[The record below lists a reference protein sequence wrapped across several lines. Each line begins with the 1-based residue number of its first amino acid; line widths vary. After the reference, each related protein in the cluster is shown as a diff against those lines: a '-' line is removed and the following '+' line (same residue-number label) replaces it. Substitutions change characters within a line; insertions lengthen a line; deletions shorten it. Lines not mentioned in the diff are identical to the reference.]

1 MTLVLNQIMT
11 QIGSRVSESGASNE
25 STPNTSSPNEV
36 EVDVDTSKKRKLME
50 PRATC
55 WKHFDKFTD
64 ESGAKKAKCKYCAKP
79 YASSTSSNGTSSM
92 NTHMRTCPKFPRDT
106 VDKGQNLINFLPSSM
121 GAKEGVISTWKFD
134 QAQSRRALTKM
145 IIVDELPFSFV
156 EKEGFKNFMRVTVP
170 QFHIPSRR
178 TVTRDCYELYLEE
191 RQLLKNVFKEARP
204 RVCLTTD
211 TWTSI
216 QKINYIHKGGDM
228 AACITNCL
236 LEWGL
241 DNVFTI
247 TVDNA
252 SSNDVTVKEM
262 SKQLSNWGTNIMDG
276 DHLHVRCMAHILNL
290 IVQDGLKEIDVPTRW
305 NFTYFMLDVAQHF
318 ELAFERYSFYD
329 IGYWN
334 HFHTFGSNSSEGE
347 DGTSAKDGT
356 SVDILTS
363 VDWKN
368 VRSMVKFL
376 ETFYVLTLKVSGS
389 NYVTSNTHFVEIA
402 ELNLILKEMMEN
414 EDMIF
419 ISSVL
424 DPRNKLDYVPFAIG
438 DMFGKEVG
446 DELCSEVK
454 KYMNKLFDYY
464 VEKSSKSSLHVPSSP
479 TSSDNSSIISS
490 VSGSGNFV
498 NRGRM
503 RTKQQFEKHKEV
515 SGSSGSKSELE
526 RYLAEDIEPDSDG
539 FDILMWWKVNE
550 PRFPILAEMVRDV
563 LTISISSVASECAF
577 STGGR
582 VLDPFRS
589 SLTPKLV
596 QSLICVQDWLRSEPF
611 PINIE
616 EDLEYLEQ
624 LELVATCKF
633 NYQLVMHGMDTSMV
647 CYFLDCYLLELGSYC
662 TGVWRLEVA
671 SCNNVLLVF

>member
-1 MTLVLNQIMT
+1 MT
-11 QIGSRVSESGASNE
+11 QTGSRVSESGASNE
-25 STPNTSSPNEV
+25 SIPNTSSPNEV
-36 EVDVDTSKKRKLME
+36 EVDVDTSKERKAME
-50 PRATC
+50 PRANC

-64 ESGAKKAKCKYCAKP
+64 ESGASKAKCKYCAKP
-79 YASSTSSNGTSSM
+79 YAASTSSNGTSSM

-106 VDKGQNLINFLPSSM
+106 IDKGQNLINFLPSST
-121 GAKEGVISTWKFD
+121 GAKKGVISTWKFD
-134 QAQSRRALTKM
+134 QAQSRRSLAKM

-191 RQLLKNVFKEARP
+191 KQLLKKVFKEARP

-216 QKINYIHKGGDM
+216 QKINYIHKGVDM

-262 SKQLSNWGTNIMDG
+262 FKQLSNWGTNIMNG

-305 NFTYFMLDVAQHF
+305 NSTYSMLDIAQHF

-329 IGYWN
+329 IEYLN
-334 HFHTFGSNSSEGE
+334 HLRTFGSDSSEDKDE
-347 DGTSAKDGT
+347 TSVKDGT

-389 NYVTSNTHFVEIA
+389 NYITSNTHSVEIA
-402 ELNLILKEMMEN
+402 ELNLILKEMMAN
-414 EDMIF
+414 EDGNLKEMAESMNEKFKKYWGEPHKMNKMIF
-419 ISSVL
+419 ISSIM
-424 DPRNKLDYVPFAIG
+424 DPRNKLDYVPFAIV
-438 DMFGKEVG
+438 DMFEKEIG
-446 DELCSEVK
+446 DKLCSKVE
-454 KYMNKLFDYY
+454 KYMTKLFEYY
-464 VEKSSKSSLHVPSSP
+464 VKKSSKSSLHVPSSP
-479 TSSDNSSIISS
+479 TSSNNSSSISS
-490 VSGSGNFV
+490 VSGCGNFV

-526 RYLAEDIEPDSDG
+526 RYLAEDIEPDSDD
-539 FDILMWWKVNE
+539 FDILKWWKVNE

-563 LTISISSVASECAF
+563 LAIPILSVASECAF

-596 QSLICVQDWLRSEPF
+596 QSLICVQDWLRSESF

-624 LELVATCKF
+624 LELVMRGNGLLMLLPAGLLGQELSMMFLNTF
-633 NYQLVMHGMDTSMV
+633 MH
-647 CYFLDCYLLELGSYC
+647 
-662 TGVWRLEVA
+662 
-671 SCNNVLLVF
+671 

>member
-1 MTLVLNQIMT
+1 
-11 QIGSRVSESGASNE
+11 
-25 STPNTSSPNEV
+25 
-36 EVDVDTSKKRKLME
+36 
-50 PRATC
+50 
-55 WKHFDKFTD
+55 
-64 ESGAKKAKCKYCAKP
+64 
-79 YASSTSSNGTSSM
+79 
-92 NTHMRTCPKFPRDT
+92 
-106 VDKGQNLINFLPSSM
+106 
-121 GAKEGVISTWKFD
+121 
-134 QAQSRRALTKM
+134 
-145 IIVDELPFSFV
+145 
-156 EKEGFKNFMRVTVP
+156 
-170 QFHIPSRR
+170 
-178 TVTRDCYELYLEE
+178 
-191 RQLLKNVFKEARP
+191 
-204 RVCLTTD
+204 
-211 TWTSI
+211 
-216 QKINYIHKGGDM
+216 M

-290 IVQDGLKEIDVPTRW
+290 IVQDGLKEIGKSVKLVRQAVKYIKQSPARLRKFKECCESQLITCKKSLCLDVPTRW
-305 NFTYFMLDVAQHF
+305 NSTYSMLDVAQHF
-318 ELAFERYSFYD
+318 EFSFERYSFYD
-329 IGYWN
+329 IGYLN
-334 HFHTFGSNSSEGE
+334 HFRTFGSVSSEDENGTSDV
-347 DGTSAKDGT
+347 DGTSANIIT
-356 SVDILTS
+356 SDILTS
-363 VDWKN
+363 ADWKN

-414 EDMIF
+414 EDGNLKEMAKSMNEKFKKYWGEPHKMNNMIF

-424 DPRNKLDYVPFAIG
+424 DPRNKLDYVPFAIV

-446 DELCSEVK
+446 DKLCSEVK
-454 KYMNKLFDYY
+454 KYMKKLFDYY
-464 VEKSSKSSLHVPSSP
+464 VKKSSKSSSHVPSSP
-479 TSSDNSSIISS
+479 TSSGNSSSISS
-490 VSGSGNFV
+490 VNGCGNFV

-526 RYLAEDIEPDSDG
+526 RYLTEDIEPDSNE

-563 LTISISSVASECAF
+563 LAIPISSVASECAF

-624 LELVATCKF
+624 LELDFACSGTESSII
-633 NYQLVMHGMDTSMV
+633 DI
-647 CYFLDCYLLELGSYC
+647 
-662 TGVWRLEVA
+662 
-671 SCNNVLLVF
+671 

>member
-1 MTLVLNQIMT
+1 MT

-25 STPNTSSPNEV
+25 SIPNTSSPNEV
-36 EVDVDTSKKRKLME
+36 EVGVDTSKKRKVME

-64 ESGAKKAKCKYCAKP
+64 ESGASKAKCKYCEKP
-79 YASSTSSNGTSSM
+79 YATSTSSNGTSSM
-92 NTHMRTCPKFPRDT
+92 NTHMRICPKFPRDT
-106 VDKGQNLINFLPSSM
+106 VDKGQNLINFLPSST
-121 GAKEGVISTWKFD
+121 GAKEGMISTWKFD
-134 QAQSRRALTKM
+134 QAQSRRALDKM

-156 EKEGFKNFMRVTVP
+156 EKEGFKNFMRATVP

-178 TVTRDCYELYLEE
+178 TVMRDCYELYLEE
-191 RQLLKNVFKEARP
+191 RQILK
-204 RVCLTTD
+204 
-211 TWTSI
+211 
-216 QKINYIHKGGDM
+216 KGVDIV
-228 AACITNCL
+228 ACITNCL

-262 SKQLSNWGTNIMDG
+262 SKK
-276 DHLHVRCMAHILNL
+276 LN
-290 IVQDGLKEIDVPTRW
+290 VPTRW
-305 NFTYFMLDVAQHF
+305 NSTYSMLDISHHF

-329 IGYWN
+329 IGYLY
-334 HFHTFGSNSSEGE
+334 HLRTFGSDSSEDKDETSVE
-347 DGTSAKDGT
+347 DGTSA
-356 SVDILTS
+356 DILSS

-376 ETFYVLTLKVSGS
+376 EILYVLTLKVSGS

-402 ELNLILKEMMEN
+402 ELNLILKDMMANDDGNLKEIAESMN
-414 EDMIF
+414 EKFKKYWGEPHKMNKMNF

-424 DPRNKLDYVPFAIG
+424 DPRNKLDYVPFAIV

-446 DELCSEVK
+446 EKLCSEVK
-454 KYMNKLFDYY
+454 KYMNKLFEYY
-464 VEKSSKSSLHVPSSP
+464 AKKSSKSCLHVPSS
-479 TSSDNSSIISS
+479 TSFDNSSSISS
-490 VSGSGNFV
+490 VSGCGNFV

-515 SGSSGSKSELE
+515 SGSSGSKSELK
-526 RYLAEDIEPDSDG
+526 RYLAEDIEPDSDD
-539 FDILMWWKVNE
+539 FNILMWWKVNE
-550 PRFPILAEMVRDV
+550 PRFPILAEIVREV
-563 LTISISSVASECAF
+563 LAIPISSVASECAF
-577 STGGR
+577 SIGGR
-582 VLDPFRS
+582 VLGPFRT

-596 QSLICVQDWLRSEPF
+596 KSLICVQDWLRSEPF

-624 LELVATCKF
+624 LEL
-633 NYQLVMHGMDTSMV
+633 GTSMFF
-647 CYFLDCYLLELGSYC
+647 YILGCYLLELGTSELLHWSLLMFLPA
-662 TGVWRLEVA
+662 GLLGQELSMRQPGMLI
-671 SCNNVLLVF
+671 NNLSPYVSQWNNLYSKIAQTVR